1 MLADGTDRHP
11 KIRFRNVTKQFKP
24 RRDGAVV
31 DAVTNLSLDIHEQ
44 EFVCIVGPSG
54 CGKSTLLNLAA
65 GFEQP
70 TSGEVLLDGVPIA
83 APSPDRGVVFQD
95 GALFPWLT
103 VLGNVCYGPQRRGI
117 SKRQYLPE
125 AYAILDQVGLRPFA
139 NSLPSEL
146 SGGMRQRVAIAR
158 ALVNEP
164 KVLLMDE
171 PFGALDPQTRLL
183 MQERLLAVWERDH
196 RTVLFVTHDVDESLF
211 LADRVIVMSRR
222 PGRVLADLLVD
233 LPRPRSY
240 EMLTSSKFMDLKA
253 AIFAH
258 VRRESIAASD
268 EAEAQSRRSA

>member
-1 MLADGTDRHP
+1 MLADRTATHP
-11 KIRFRNVTKQFKP
+11 KIQFRNVTKQFRP
-24 RRDGAVV
+24 RRDGVVV
-31 DAVTNLSLDIHEQ
+31 DAVTNLSLDIQDQ

-70 TSGEVLLDGVPIA
+70 TSGDVLLDGVPIST
-83 APSPDRGVVFQD
+83 PSPDRGVVFQD
-95 GALFPWLT
+95 GALFPWLS
-103 VLGNVCYGPQRRGI
+103 VLGNVCFGPQRRGI
-117 SKRQYLPE
+117 PKRQYLPE
-125 AYAILDQVGLRPFA
+125 AYAILDQVGLRAFA

-183 MQERLLAVWERDH
+183 MQERLLSVWERDH

-240 EMLTSSKFMDLKA
+240 EMLTGAKFMDLKS

-268 EAEAQSRRSA
+268 EAEAQSRRAP